1 MLLEQRA
8 HPCKT
13 NYQGHTPLH
22 LAVKG
27 GDTAAALSVV
37 RELIKPEWCVD
48 FLSAPTP
55 HCRFQPRMLATLFLT
70 LSLVFA
76 LAWPRRIDLSGPA
89 NDGST
94 PLHLAAAAGHS
105 AMLEVLLH
113 ARNVKRTGGG
123 RGVELEARETMPSAA
138 EAGLASPPVEHR
150 PHPRAN
156 RARPRHAT
164 ATGAQPQRW
173 RARRASLTSP
183 PPSRRPCKP
192 PTIARRVRPPSRNA
206 RCSRRS
212 VSKPT

>member
-48 FLSAPTP
+48 LLSAPTP

-123 RGVELEARETMPSAA
+123 RGVELEGSFISDAPAGRLRRAA
-138 EAGLASPPVEHR
+138 A
-150 PHPRAN
+150 
-156 RARPRHAT
+156 
-164 ATGAQPQRW
+164 W
-173 RARRASLTSP
+173 RLVTTRTSSARRCSGRPAH
-183 PPSRRPCKP
+183 RR
-192 PTIARRVRPPSRNA
+192 
-206 RCSRRS
+206 
-212 VSKPT
+212 